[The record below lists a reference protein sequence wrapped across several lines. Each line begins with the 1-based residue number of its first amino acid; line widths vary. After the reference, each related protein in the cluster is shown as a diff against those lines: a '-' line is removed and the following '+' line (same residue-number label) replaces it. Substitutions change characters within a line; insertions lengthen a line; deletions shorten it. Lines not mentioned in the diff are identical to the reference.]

1 MQKKQI
7 RKAVTRKIVIRKI
20 VLFTHGIE
28 TLWFFSLQLGKALEG
43 FGYEVFYF
51 DQCYTYD
58 SLSRLLAFC
67 QPRVT
72 AVVSFNFDGCKGE
85 DYMVD
90 ADGINFFEAREIP
103 FINIVVDHP
112 FYYHKFLPFL
122 PADYTQVSID
132 REHQRYLERFFPD
145 IRRGPFLPLAGT
157 SLWTEKTLPSWEERT
172 TEVVFTGNYTPPE
185 RFEKDITRI
194 DDEYT
199 AFYHGIIDDFIAH
212 PHLDLTQ
219 GITKHLWEEVEDIT
233 EEGIREIMPNMIMID
248 LYVRNYFRGEVV
260 RHLADAGIRVTCFG
274 SGWEHLPCRHPENI
288 VSGGMVNSETC
299 LRELSRARI
308 SLNVMPWFKD
318 GAHDRVF
325 NSMLNG
331 AVCFTDWS
339 RYLQEELEDGKD
351 VIFYELD
358 ELDQLTERIHTL
370 LADREQWEM
379 IRQHAYNTAKKHH
392 TWTER
397 ARCLHEEILCN
408 IK

>member
-1 MQKKQI
+1 M
-7 RKAVTRKIVIRKI
+7 RVIKRI

-28 TLWFFSLQLGKALEG
+28 TLWYFSLQLGKALEK
-43 FGYEVFYF
+43 FGYEIFYF

-58 SLSRLLAFC
+58 SLSHLLAFS
-67 QPRVT
+67 QPGIT
-72 AVVSFNFDGCKGE
+72 AAVSFNFDGCKGE

-90 ADGINFFEAREIP
+90 AHGINFFEARQIP

-112 FYYHKFLPFL
+112 FYYHKFLPYL
-122 PADYTQVSID
+122 PADYIQVSID
-132 REHQRYLERFFPD
+132 REHQKYLQRFYPH

-157 SLWTEKTLPSWEERT
+157 SLWTEKMLPGWEERT
-172 TEVVFTGNYTPPE
+172 AEVVFTGNYTPPE
-185 RFEKDITRI
+185 RFEKDITRV

-199 AFYHGIIDDFIAH
+199 MFYHAIIDDFIAH
-212 PHLDLTQ
+212 PHLDMTQ

-260 RHLADAGIRVTCFG
+260 RRLADAGIPVKCFG
-274 SGWEHLPCRHPENI
+274 SGWETLSCRHPENI
-288 VSGGMVNSETC
+288 SCGGLVDSETC

-339 RYLQEELEDGKD
+339 RYMEEELEDGKD
-351 VIFYELD
+351 VFFYELD
-358 ELDQLTERIHTL
+358 ELPQLAERIGIL
-370 LADREQWEM
+370 LGDREQWEAVQ
-379 IRQHAYNTAKKHH
+379 QHAYKTAKEHH
-392 TWTER
+392 TWADR
-397 ARCLHEEILCN
+397 ARRLHEEILCN
-408 IK
+408 I